1 MISKTTS
8 TLAKKTVLL
17 LAFPLITLGL
27 VLLLRPGF
35 LSSVVL
41 MVVWLDLAVTS
52 LSLYKTRVQGA
63 WPVWPATA
71 KSETYAE
78 LSLSILIA
86 VVWLSSGFWLTA
98 ALALA
103 CIALRL
109 NQPGRLN

>member
-1 MISKTTS
+1 MISNRIS
-8 TLAKKTVLL
+8 TFAKKTVTL

-35 LSSVVL
+35 FSNVVL
-41 MVVWLDLAVTS
+41 LFVWLNLAVTAV
-52 LSLYKTRVQGA
+52 SLYQTRVKSA

-71 KSETYAE
+71 QSATYAE
-78 LSLSILIA
+78 LSLLILIA
-86 VVWLSSGFWLTA
+86 IVWLSTGFWLTA
-98 ALALA
+98 TLALT